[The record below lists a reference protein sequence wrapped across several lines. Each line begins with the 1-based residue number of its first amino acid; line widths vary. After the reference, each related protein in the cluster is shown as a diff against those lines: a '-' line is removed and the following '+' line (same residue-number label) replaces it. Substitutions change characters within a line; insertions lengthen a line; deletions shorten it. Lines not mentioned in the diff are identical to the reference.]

1 MPSRSMLKSTP
12 CAIAIASLSMLV
24 ACGGGGGDAATPSPS
39 AAGGAPSTPVGTVD
53 AKNVTQAGI
62 ASYRFA
68 SDVFDATYAAADQL
82 KSTEAT
88 RSTPGLNVAGL
99 ALESVQRM
107 FGTSARGVSSKS
119 PAARKAVLSQ
129 TELCESGQIVA
140 TFNDVNG
147 NEDID
152 AGESG
157 TVQFNNCMFG
167 GVLFTGSFG
176 MFVNSVSSTATV
188 DSADVSFTFNDFSS
202 TDSSIGFTASGK
214 GDLRLSARIT
224 YASAQSVTPSSI
236 TATFSGNQ
244 LISSTQGTARTLS
257 TYAGDLTLAPASNS
271 YSFRLQGTASAST
284 LPGAMTFSTPVAVQG
299 VYGGAVI
306 AGTFVAKAQDGS
318 AVRMVVTPPTG
329 VAIGLDANGDGTFEA
344 STLYTWAQFAAL

>member
-1 MPSRSMLKSTP
+1 MLSRLMVQTTP
-12 CAIAIASLSMLV
+12 HALAIASLSLLA
-24 ACGGGGGDAATPSPS
+24 ACGGGGGDAAAPSPT
-39 AAGGAPSTPVGTVD
+39 AAGGAPSATVVTVD
-53 AKNVTQAGI
+53 AKNVNQVGI

-82 KSTEAT
+82 KSTGSTRAT
-88 RSTPGLNVAGL
+88 QGLNVAGL
-99 ALESVQRM
+99 ALERVQRM
-107 FGTSARGVSSKS
+107 FGTSERGMSSKS
-119 PAARKAVLSQ
+119 PAARKAVLSE
-129 TELCESGQIVA
+129 TESCESGQIVA

-157 TVQFNNCMFG
+157 TVQFQNCVFG

-188 DSADVSFTFNDFSS
+188 DAADMSFTFNDFSS
-202 TDSSIGFTASGK
+202 TDSSMGFTASGK

-224 YASAQSVTPSSI
+224 YANAQSVTPLSV

-244 LISSTQGTARTLS
+244 LISTTQGTARTMS

-299 VYGGAVI
+299 IYGGAVI

-329 VAIGLDANGDGTFEA
+329 VTVGLDANGDGTSES
-344 STLYTWAQFAAL
+344 STLYTWAQFSAL

>member
-1 MPSRSMLKSTP
+1 MPLRSILQTTP
-12 CAIAIASLSMLV
+12 CVLAIASLSLLA
-24 ACGGGGGDAATPSPS
+24 ACGGGGGDAAPPSPT
-39 AAGGAPSTPVGTVD
+39 AAGGPPSATVGTVD
-53 AKNVTQAGI
+53 AKNVNQVGI
-62 ASYRFA
+62 ESYKFA
-68 SDVFDATYAAADQL
+68 SDVFDATYAAAEQL

-99 ALESVQRM
+99 ALERVQRM
-107 FGTSARGVSSKS
+107 FGASERGVSSKS
-119 PAARKAVLSQ
+119 LAARKAVLSE
-129 TELCESGQIVA
+129 TEPCESGQIVA

-147 NEDID
+147 NDDID

-157 TVQFNNCMFG
+157 SVQFRNCMFG
-167 GVLFTGSFG
+167 GVLFTGSFS

-214 GDLRLSARIT
+214 GDLRLSASVT
-224 YASAQSVTPSSI
+224 YATAQSVTPSSV

-244 LISSTQGTARTLS
+244 LISTTQGTIRTMS

-271 YSFRLQGTASAST
+271 YSYRLQGTASAST

-299 VYGGAVI
+299 IYGGEVI

-318 AVRMVVTPPTG
+318 TARMVVTPPTG
-329 VAIGLDANGDGTFEA
+329 VTVGLDANGDGTFEA
-344 STLYTWAQFAAL
+344 STPFTWAQFMAL